1 MNQWSRK
8 TILVLAVT
16 TLWMNAGAIAAPATP
31 SGTPVQIN
39 IPACTDANLKAGD
52 YCMYI
57 KGNVRK
63 VSTVL
68 SVDEKGDK
76 SIHFLTQQELVAFA
90 RGQAAAAASP
100 SASPVT
106 SPAASPNASV
116 SASPAAS
123 PSASVS
129 ASPAVSPAA
138 SPAAPVKDDSLAGCK
153 KSDAT
158 TILCPDGTYEKT
170 TKVNELMMKDLIN
183 KTGASTEASPSP
195 AGENTKTGN

>member
-116 SASPAAS
+116 SASPA
-123 PSASVS
+123 
-129 ASPAVSPAA
+129 VSPAA

>member
-1 MNQWSRK
+1 MNQLSQK
-8 TILVLAVT
+8 ILLTLGAAVIWVNSSALAST
-16 TLWMNAGAIAAPATP
+16 ATP

-39 IPACTDANLKAGD
+39 IPVCTDANLKAGD

-63 VSTVL
+63 VSMVL

-129 ASPAVSPAA
+129 ASPAA
-138 SPAAPVKDDSLAGCK
+138 SPASPLKDDSLAGCK

-170 TKVNELMMKDLIN
+170 AKVNELMMKDLIN